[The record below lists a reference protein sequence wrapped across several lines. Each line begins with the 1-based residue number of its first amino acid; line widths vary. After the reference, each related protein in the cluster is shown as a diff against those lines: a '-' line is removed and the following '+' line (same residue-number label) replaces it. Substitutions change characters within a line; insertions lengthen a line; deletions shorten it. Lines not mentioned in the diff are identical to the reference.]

1 MRWEVHKFGGASVK
15 DAEGVRNVGHILDS
29 VCQGGERSVVVVS
42 AMGKTTNALE
52 KVWRAL
58 PDAMDAKDVDAVVQ
72 DVWRFHSEIMH
83 DLGLSASLL
92 DEDGTAFR
100 ETAQRLIGLPM
111 NDAGYDALVGFGER
125 FSTRIVHAH
134 LNSLGLDAQWQSGW
148 QLFLTDDHHRSAEVD
163 IEETGQRLRAAA
175 SSVARGGL
183 LLTQGFVG
191 GTAKGVPTTL
201 GREGSDFSGAL
212 MAEALDAER
221 LVVWKDVPGVMTGDP
236 RRWPLARPL
245 KALDYDTAERM
256 SQAGAGILHP
266 ATMAPLRRSG
276 IPLEVRSFLD
286 PDALGTAISGAEPP
300 TDLPGLWAF
309 SRDDQGEIIRCLTS
323 DEAEMRKEWEA
334 AFPGMAMDAFEQ
346 DASISHCYW
355 FRAAEPG
362 R

>member
-15 DAEGVRNVGHILDS
+15 DAEGVRNVGLILDS
-29 VCQGGERSVVVVS
+29 VCQRREYSAVVVS

-58 PDAMDAKDVDAVVQ
+58 PESQDLDEVLR
-72 DVWRFHSEIMH
+72 DVWQFHSEIVH
-83 DLGLSASLL
+83 DLGLSTSLL
-92 DEDGTAFR
+92 DEDGAAFR
-100 ETAQRLIGLPM
+100 ETAQRLCGLPLD
-111 NDAGYDALVGFGER
+111 DAGYDALVGFGER

-134 LNSLGLDAQWQSGW
+134 LESLGLNAHWHSGW
-148 QLFLTDDHHRSAEVD
+148 QLFLTDDNHRTAEVD
-163 IEETGQRLRAAA
+163 VEETGQRLREAAT
-175 SSVARGGL
+175 SVAPGGL

-191 GTAKGVPTTL
+191 GTEKGVPTTL

-212 MAEALDAER
+212 MAEALGAER

-266 ATMAPLRRSG
+266 ATMAPLRRSE

-286 PDALGTAISGAEPP
+286 PEALGTAISGSEPP

-309 SRDDQGEIIRCLTS
+309 SKDDRGEIIRCLTS
-323 DEAEMRKEWEA
+323 DEEAMRKEWKS
-334 AFPGMAMDAFEQ
+334 AFPDLAMRAFEE
-346 DASISHCYW
+346 DSAISRCFR
-355 FRAAEPG
+355 FRAE
-362 R
+362 